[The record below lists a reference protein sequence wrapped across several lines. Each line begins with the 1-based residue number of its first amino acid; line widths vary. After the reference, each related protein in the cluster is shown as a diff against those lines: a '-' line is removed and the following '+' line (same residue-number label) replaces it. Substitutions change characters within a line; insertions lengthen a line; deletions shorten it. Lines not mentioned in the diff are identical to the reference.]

1 LRRTDSLMAID
12 NPEWLFGTLGKINEP
27 TGYAVF
33 KNILF
38 EQSSGKIRE
47 RRTVELYLYWLIK
60 LELLS
65 STAGKQLKT
74 TYARTALGDKLCG
87 ARQIDKDEYQ
97 KMLGSILLRSE
108 YTRNFFIRF
117 LRMIEDRLKENN
129 PLQVEEARSSFR
141 AETERSLYSLG
152 LEAGLITDHHGRL
165 GIQARKG
172 KSIDDLNQFHRE
184 VENAYEAVTNKYVEG
199 VEFRP
204 IYVEISTVRD
214 IVLSMYGIGE
224 NEEFDKNFV
233 KLLDSPEGRNI
244 HVYGA
249 PPQWSLKRKEDDAL
263 KNTDTF
269 RQDTFVYHEKTY
281 VFMSIA

>member
-1 LRRTDSLMAID
+1 MAID
-12 NPEWLFGTLGKINEP
+12 NPEWLFGTLGKVNEP
-27 TGYAVF
+27 MGYTAF
-33 KNILF
+33 KSILF

-47 RRTVELYLYWLIK
+47 RSTVELYLYWLRK
-60 LELLS
+60 LELIS
-65 STAGKQLKT
+65 SSAGKQRKT
-74 TYARTALGDKLCG
+74 IYSRTALGDKLCE

-97 KMLGSILLRSE
+97 KILSSILLRSE
-108 YTRNFFIRF
+108 YTRSFFTRF
-117 LRMIEDRLKENN
+117 LRMIEDRLKQNN

-141 AETERSLYSLG
+141 GETERSLYSLG

-165 GIQARKG
+165 GIQSRKG
-172 KSIDDLNQFHRE
+172 KSIDDLNEFRRE
-184 VENAYEAVTNKYVEG
+184 VENAYRAITNKYLEG
-199 VEFRP
+199 VELRP

-233 KLLDSPEGRNI
+233 KLLDSPDGRNI

-249 PPQWSLKRKEDDAL
+249 PPQWSLKRKEDDIL
-263 KNTDTF
+263 KKTDTF
-269 RQDTFVYHEKTY
+269 KRDTFVYHEKTY